1 MVMRRGRGGSMPQ
14 ARTRTRMKVLAALV
28 VFMFAALTTRLWF
41 LQVLASPEFSKE
53 AQQNRVRLVPTMPVR
68 GKILDRDGKVLV
80 GERPTSVV
88 LVNRQELGD
97 RADEVMFRLSQVL
110 HMPAKLLVRRMNNL
124 QYLPYQPVPVA
135 EDVPRDQVFYIAE
148 HADLFPGVSSE
159 TQSLRSYPQ
168 GDIAAQ
174 VLGHIGPITAEEVKT
189 DPDLGKLPP
198 TTEVGQAGIEQ
209 EYDAYLR
216 GVPGKKVIQVN
227 AQGRVLNANDI
238 GSIPATNGD
247 NVVLSIDGKVQALA
261 EQSLAEGI
269 AVAHNTYDTE
279 SGKYLQATGGAAIVM
294 DPRTGRIL
302 AMASNP
308 TYDPSLWIGG
318 LSQKQY
324 KQIRGTGSVPG
335 ALFNRAI
342 QGAYPPGSTFK
353 TFVGAAA
360 LRQHYITERT
370 ALSCP
375 GEYEVPGDTSH
386 TVFHN
391 WNPVN
396 TGYLTLTSALVQS
409 CDTFFYQLGY
419 KFWQAYVHSGYEP
432 NTGAGGKEFM
442 QTDLSRMGFGKTT
455 GVDLPLEAKGIL
467 GTNAYKKALEKE
479 APAVYG
485 KLPWLPGDYLNMAIG
500 QGFMTTT
507 PMELATAYAAIAN
520 GGKIVRAE
528 AGVEDRRARR
538 HGGAGRPPHGAGT
551 PADLEAGGHVPP
563 ERAERRDPSRRDGG
577 ARLRRLPA
585 LVDSRGRQDR
595 HRRHRRQAAVLVVR
609 GHGAGQQPEVRRG
622 RHGRAGWSRRDDG
635 RAGGATDPPGPVQPQ
650 HGVGRGRA
658 RLVDMSA
665 RGRVD

>member
-1 MVMRRGRGGSMPQ
+1 MVMRRGRGGSIPQ

-41 LQVLASPEFSKE
+41 LQVLASPEFAQE

-135 EDVPRDQVFYIAE
+135 EDVPRDEVFYIAE
-148 HADLFPGVSSE
+148 HADQFPGVSSE

-396 TGYLTLTSALVQS
+396 TGFLTLTSALIQS

-419 KFWQAYVHSGYEP
+419 KFWQAYVHSGYEV
-432 NTGAGGKEFM
+432 NKGAGGNEFM

-500 QGFMTTT
+500 QGFVTTT

-520 GGKIVRAE
+520 GGKIYEPKLAWKIVAPDGTVERVVHPTVRGRLPISKQEVTYLRNALSGVTRPGGTAAPAF
-528 AGVEDRRARR
+528 AGFPLSSIPVAGKTGTADIVGKQPYSWFAAMAPANNPKYVVVVMVEQGGHGGTTAAPVARR
-538 HGGAGRPPHGAGT
+538 ILQGLFNLNTGSVVAGH
-551 PADLEAGGHVPP
+551 
-563 ERAERRDPSRRDGG
+563 
-577 ARLRRLPA
+577 
-585 LVDSRGRQDR
+585 DS
-595 HRRHRRQAAVLVVR
+595 
-609 GHGAGQQPEVRRG
+609 
-622 RHGRAGWSRRDDG
+622 S
-635 RAGGATDPPGPVQPQ
+635 T
-650 HGVGRGRA
+650 
-658 RLVDMSA
+658 
-665 RGRVD
+665 